1 MATSGIGEAMPARA
15 VLFDLDGTLVDSTKA
30 MCRSWVRW
38 CTEFGVDDAD
48 FRRAHAHGRPA
59 SEVIADLVPAVSASA
74 ALRRIE
80 ELEVTDVDGVVTLP
94 GARELLSRLPP
105 RQWAVVTSC
114 TAPLAVARLQHT
126 GIAPPEL
133 VTASDVTDGKPS
145 PEPYLLAADRLS
157 VPPEDCIVIEDAP
170 TGLRSARAAGMRAIA
185 VTTTHHAADLSD
197 ATEIIDA
204 LTALTVEADGAL
216 VIHRDQAMRSK

>member
-1 MATSGIGEAMPARA
+1 MTTSATGEAMPARA

-30 MCRSWVRW
+30 MRRSWARW
-38 CTEFGVDDAD
+38 CKEFGVDDAD

-59 SEVIADLVPAVSASA
+59 SAVIAELVPAVSASA

-80 ELEVTDVDGVVTLP
+80 ELEVTDVEGVVALP
-94 GARELLSRLPP
+94 GARELLSHLPP
-105 RQWAVVTSC
+105 RHWAVVTSC
-114 TAPLAVARLQHT
+114 TAPLAAARLRHT

-133 VTASDVTDGKPS
+133 VTASDVTRGKPS
-145 PEPYLLAADRLS
+145 PEPYLLAAGRLG
-157 VPPEDCIVIEDAP
+157 VPPEDCVVIEDAP

-185 VTTTHHAADLSD
+185 VTTTHDAADLSE
-197 ATEIIDA
+197 ATEVVDA
-204 LTALTVEADGAL
+204 LTALTAEAGGAL